1 MKLNNKTKIITITLA
16 AITLILTF
24 LTQLT
29 FLEALRITLG
39 TPYVLFLPGYIISFF
54 FFKKDKIEVIERI
67 ALSFALSIAIVPLA
81 IFYLN
86 LIRMKINLISSSLT
100 IAAIIIIS
108 LLFQK
113 GIITKKKIKKILK
126 TINFNIKLRRLS

>member
-86 LIRMKINLISSSLT
+86 LIGMKINLISSSLT

>member
-1 MKLNNKTKIITITLA
+1 MKLNNKTKIIAGILIL
-16 AITLILTF
+16 ITLILTF
-24 LTQLT
+24 LTSLT

-54 FFKKDKIEVIERI
+54 FFKKDKIDPIERI

-86 LIRMKINLISSSLT
+86 LIGMKINLISSILT
-100 IAAIIIIS
+100 IATIIIIS

-113 GIITKKKIKKILK
+113 GIITKKKIKKL
-126 TINFNIKLRRLS
+126 IKK

>member
-1 MKLNNKTKIITITLA
+1 MKLNNKLIISGVLA
-16 AITLILTF
+16 GITLILTF
-24 LTQLT
+24 FTQLS

-54 FFKKDKIEVIERI
+54 FFKKDKIDIIERV

-86 LIRMKINLISSSLT
+86 LIGMKINLISSILT
-100 IAAIIIIS
+100 IAFIIGIS

-113 GIITKKKIKKILK
+113 RIITKKKIKKLFK
-126 TINFNIKLRRLS
+126 T